1 MDTTPL
7 TNKRKFVVGTKHF
20 NNNVSALQYFS
31 KNPKEKIY
39 FDPGYDFINNY
50 MLWRVEPPKSIYFY
64 HRQHAKYIAS
74 QYDEIFLMY
83 SGGTDSHT
91 MLTAFLDEEIK
102 NVKIISHNNGPQHEL
117 YKNHVINELFS
128 KYKHKLEKLNY
139 KVDTLGFYKKHGVSS
154 YETYDDA
161 LKNGNFGDFELN
173 IGTLFHWFDYLS
185 EGCPIVCKQK
195 KKSKKCI
202 VVGREKPNLTL
213 VDNNKTWAWQ
223 IQSSYSGDIYGKVLD
238 DNIDLIDFYFSDAIP
253 EIQIKLSWL
262 KKNVLEKIIL
272 IENLPLTNDV
282 INSLQ
287 SNASN
292 YYTVINS
299 AMGYAALNDYLSS
312 NQTKKDMSYL
322 NGTVPK
328 AELSKGSSNLYARKI
343 IAEEQRNKYGISQL
357 LDEYRKEAIRGIR
370 NDFLS
375 ADNRIPSIKSV
386 AVSIAPVSTSQ
397 SKT

>member
-20 NNNVSALQYFS
+20 NNNVSTLQYFS
-31 KNPKEKIY
+31 KNPKEKLY

-50 MLWRVEPPKSIYFY
+50 MLWRVEPPESIYFY

-91 MLTAFLDEEIK
+91 MLMAFLEEEVK
-102 NVKIISHNNGPQHEL
+102 NVKIISINNGPQHEL

-128 KYKHKLEKLNY
+128 KYRYKLEKLNY
-139 KVDTLGFYKKHGVSS
+139 RVDTLSFYKKHGVSS
-154 YETYDDA
+154 YKTYDDA

-173 IGTLFHWFDYLS
+173 VGTLFQWFDFLS
-185 EGCPIVCKQK
+185 EKCPVACKRRR
-195 KKSKKCI
+195 KSKKCI

-223 IQSSYSGDIYGKVLD
+223 IHSSYSGDIYYKVFD
-238 DNIDLIDFYFSDAIP
+238 DNIDLIDFYFSDTIP

-262 KKNVLEKIIL
+262 KKNILEKIIS
-272 IENLPLTNDV
+272 IENLPLNNDV
-282 INSLQ
+282 INKLQ
-287 SNASN
+287 SNTSDC
-292 YYTVINS
+292 YTIINS

-312 NQTKKDMSYL
+312 NQTKKDMLYL
-322 NGTVPK
+322 NNNVPK
-328 AELSKGSSNLYARKI
+328 QELIKGSSNLYARKI
-343 IAEEQRNKYGISQL
+343 IADEQRTKYGISQL

-370 NDFLS
+370 SDLLT
-375 ADNRIPSIKSV
+375 ADNKIPAIKSI
-386 AVSIAPVSTSQ
+386 AVPLAPVSINQT
-397 SKT
+397 KI